1 MVTGTQQ
8 WNLFTEHPLA
18 SEIVEGLTTLPEAWK
33 LTPVGEKCPYRDR
46 WQSETPLT
54 KEQIKNIILNGEEV
68 WSKEKQKFY
77 HRYASGYALR
87 LGDVSGG
94 LIALDVD
101 GASVQQLLNTIAP
114 DDDSVTVCWT
124 SGKMG
129 RYQMLFQIPDQY
141 RERLRGFTRETYT
154 TWNGFHC
161 QEGEQL
167 ELRYNNHSSVLPC
180 SYHPET
186 GQYAWLIPPNQTPV
200 ASAPDW
206 VIKLALGEL
215 KDPASTSSLQQSSG
229 QAATAQPQLKLNRW
243 EKYLEQFE
251 YRPYESIPLINC
263 LSRENRDLVH
273 TGVSEGSRDNTAIKI
288 ALDAVGCEQ
297 WLDANGQAYDGSADE
312 IVREFCSRCSPPL
325 GEKEINRIYKSAQK
339 GSQGSA
345 IVNRLGDDA
354 LKKVVA
360 SYFWEKEKSGQPLKR
375 NRQNPDSVFVSRVSP
390 LDSDDL
396 KAQLQALIKEGITG
410 ANLKLQIN
418 ELAQVTGYPPKEL
431 WGIYHAQLTESERDR
446 AEDKSQ
452 TLNLISIKQASI
464 KLEQVVEPALA
475 NPLSQ
480 VAKMLGSKDEAMLT
494 SLLPVVAS
502 LMATDSKLEL
512 ARSTGF
518 YALPIL
524 FTGLV
529 GESGTAKS
537 PTQKTVLK
545 PLFALQ
551 ETCDQEFEARLS
563 EWEERPVTEGEKKP
577 PKPQPLELWT
587 SDATSEAIAQI
598 MDAQKG
604 EKQGLLIWKDE
615 LSALIKDN
623 NSYRNGKGSDA
634 EKLLSGRDGTGMKV
648 NRAGGKRLS
657 VSQSCYSIT
666 GGIQPDTL
674 KEQIDFSDPTGHWAR
689 FLFCHLPLTKRTFPE
704 DDLNIDLNEY
714 LQGIYQR
721 IQCQPSQTYYLSSE
735 AKDVYKQW
743 FNHLGELAYQES
755 RQGLRNVYSKM
766 GRDTGVLAL
775 LLHALNAAIRREEP
789 DPEIS
794 LETIKSAIALAKYY
808 IGQVKLLHAEG
819 DAEEGELSPLLLKIL
834 NLSER
839 KGWIKAKDV
848 QASDRSFRKKTASEV
863 RSLFTELEAMGL
875 GVTDGKGSRLIFQG
889 KTNADLADSSCHIA
903 DKNVSHQNS
912 HHKKDSTN
920 KKQMADTFK
929 SSSSNLS
936 ANVSTSL
943 DAKEETVKDP
953 QLADT
958 DQGYLEEL
966 SAPPKQTPQTS
977 METESELADTDVSHP
992 SSPVSD
998 DNCVSHTDNPREQVP
1013 LDEANGNSKPE
1024 LDYVRY
1030 QGEIYRVA
1038 YRDGQILHLRQ
1049 SGFSKI
1055 LHKVH
1060 ISQVEVKEWK

>member
-1 MVTGTQQ
+1 MSVAKTQ
-8 WNLFTEHPLA
+8 WKGFTQHPKA
-18 SEIVEGLTTLPEAWK
+18 QAIIEGLEDIPDSFA
-33 LTPVGEKCPYRDR
+33 LTPVSGKRPYRDG
-46 WQSETPLT
+46 WQNEPPLS
-54 KEQIKNIILNGEEV
+54 KEQIQDCILNGERL
-68 WSKEKQKFY
+68 WSKEKEKY
-77 HRYASGYALR
+77 YRAYASGYGLR

-101 GASVQQLLNTIAP
+101 GASVQQLLNAIASGNLP
-114 DDDSVTVCWT
+114 STPMWT
-124 SGKMG
+124 SGKPG
-129 RYQMLFQIPDQY
+129 RYQMLFKIPDEC
-141 RERLRGFTRETYT
+141 REQLKGFTRENYT

-167 ELRYNNHSSVLPC
+167 ELRYNGHQSVLPC

-186 GQYAWLIPPNQTPV
+186 GQYEWLMHPNDTPI
-200 ASAPDW
+200 AIAPDW
-206 VIKLALGEL
+206 LIRLAIGEL
-215 KDPASTSSLQQSSG
+215 KDPAQNFT
-229 QAATAQPQLKLNRW
+229 QPSNPPTPSHQNRW
-243 EKYLEQFE
+243 ESYLDNFQ
-251 YRPYESIPLINC
+251 YRPNEPIPLINC
-263 LSRENRDLVH
+263 LSRENRDLVQ
-273 TGVSEGSRDNTAIKI
+273 TGVGEGNRDNTAIKI

-297 WLDANGQAYDGSADE
+297 WLTTNGQAFDGSAEE
-312 IVREFCSRCSPPL
+312 IVRDFCSRCCPPL
-325 GEKEINRIYKSAQK
+325 SEKDINRIYQSAQK
-339 GSQGSA
+339 GSKGSA
-345 IVNRLGDDA
+345 IAHHYGDDA
-354 LKKVVA
+354 LRNVVA
-360 SYFWEKEKSGQPLKR
+360 SYFWEKEKPEPRKYQ
-375 NRQNPDSVFVSRVSP
+375 NRQNTDDISVSHVSP
-390 LDSDDL
+390 SGSGFLHSEETSELSPHHNDSNDL
-396 KAQLQALIKEGITG
+396 KAQLQALIEEGITG
-410 ANLKLQIN
+410 ADLKLRIN
-418 ELAQVTGYPPKEL
+418 ELAKARGYQPKEL
-431 WGIYHAQLTESERDR
+431 WGIYNAQLNESERDR
-446 AEDKSQ
+446 AEDKSE
-452 TLNLISIKQASI
+452 TLNLLSLSQASI
-464 KLEQVVEPALA
+464 KLEQVVESALA

-518 YALPIL
+518 YAVPIL

-551 ETCDQEFEARLS
+551 EACDQEFETRLR
-563 EWEERPVTEGEKKP
+563 EWEEMQVTEGEKKP

-598 MDAQKG
+598 MDAQKE

-634 EKLLSGRDGTGMKV
+634 EKLLSGRDGTGIKV
-648 NRAGGKRLS
+648 NRAGGKRFS

-666 GGIQPDTL
+666 GGIQPDSL

-689 FLFCHLPLTKRTFPE
+689 FLFCYLPLTKRTFPE
-704 DDLNIDLNEY
+704 DDLNIDINEY
-714 LQGIYQR
+714 LKGIYQR
-721 IQCQPSQTYYLSSE
+721 IQGQPSQTYHLSSE
-735 AKDVYKQW
+735 AKEVYKQW

-775 LLHALNAAIRREEP
+775 LLHALNAAIRGEQP
-789 DPEIS
+789 DAEIP

-819 DAEEGELSPLLLKIL
+819 DAEDGELSPQLLKIL

-848 QASDRSFRKKTASEV
+848 QASDRSFRKKTASEI

-889 KTNADLADSSCHIA
+889 KTNADTADNSCHLA
-903 DKNVSHQNS
+903 DKNVSHHNS
-912 HHKKDSTN
+912 YDNCNSTN
-920 KKQMADTFK
+920 PKEMADTFK
-929 SSSSNLS
+929 SSSPHPS
-936 ANVSTSL
+936 
-943 DAKEETVKDP
+943 AKEETVNDS

-958 DQGYLEEL
+958 DKDYLGKL
-966 SAPPKQTPQTS
+966 SATKTQNSQTS

-992 SSPVSD
+992 SSTVSD
-998 DNCVSHTDNPREQVP
+998 DNCVSQTNPTSE
-1013 LDEANGNSKPE
+1013 PE
-1024 LDYVRY
+1024 LDYVKY
-1030 QGEIYRVA
+1030 QGAVYRVA
-1038 YRDGQILHLRQ
+1038 YRDGNILHLRQ

-1055 LHKVH
+1055 VHKVH
-1060 ISQVEVKEWK
+1060 ISQVVVG